1 LEVSIWITNQS
12 NKFHFQ
18 GGNGMPFRIFNNLN
32 SQVAQNRLDRNSR
45 NLGEAIGTVASGER
59 VQNSSDDGASLA
71 ISESLRS
78 DVRAFRQGSRNLQ
91 DGLSL
96 INNVAEGGL
105 TVIAEILIRTRELA
119 SQASTG
125 TIGPTERQ
133 TLQLEFEAQK
143 QEINRITNTNEF
155 LGQKLLDGSLS
166 SSSTGDDVII
176 HIGLD
181 SRTENRINLNETL
194 DLTATTTTGLGIED
208 LDISTADGAK
218 EALVRLQE
226 AVDNLSGARA
236 RVGATQNR
244 LSRAIQNLGVNIEN
258 LTAAA
263 STIRDA
269 DVAEEVTGLT
279 KQLLLVQTSSAMVG
293 QANLIPEGVL
303 LLLQ

>member
-1 LEVSIWITNQS
+1 
-12 NKFHFQ
+12 
-18 GGNGMPFRIFNNLN
+18 MPLRIFNNLT
-32 SQVAQNRLDRNSR
+32 SQVAQSRLDRNSR
-45 NLGEAIGTVASGER
+45 NLGEAIVTIASGER

-78 DVRAFRQGSRNLQ
+78 DARAFRQGLSNIQ

-96 INNVAEGGL
+96 INNVEEGGL
-105 TVIAEILIRTRELA
+105 SSIAEILIRARELA

-125 TIGPTERQ
+125 TIGPTERKAF
-133 TLQLEFEAQK
+133 QLEFEAQQ
-143 QEINRITNTNEF
+143 QEINRIASTNEF

-166 SSSTGDDVII
+166 SDATGDDVII
-176 HIGLD
+176 QMGLD
-181 SRTENRINLNETL
+181 SSTKNRINLNETL
-194 DLTATTTTGLGIED
+194 NLQATTTSGLGIDD
-208 LDISTADGAK
+208 LDISTADGAR
-218 EALVRLQE
+218 EALVKIQG

-244 LSRAIQNLGVNIEN
+244 LNRAIQHLGVNIEN
-258 LTAAA
+258 LTAAV

-269 DVAEEVTGLT
+269 DMAEELTGLT
-279 KQLLLVQTSSAMVG
+279 KELLLVQTSSAMVG

>member
-1 LEVSIWITNQS
+1 
-12 NKFHFQ
+12 
-18 GGNGMPFRIFNNLN
+18 MPLRIFNNLS
-32 SQVAQNRLDRNSR
+32 SQIAQNRLSSHKD
-45 NLGEAIGTVASGER
+45 NLGKAIGTVASGER
-59 VQNSSDDGASLA
+59 VKNSSDDGASFA

-78 DVRAFRQGSRNLQ
+78 DARAFRQGVINLQ
-91 DGLSL
+91 NGLSL

-119 SQASTG
+119 SQSSTG
-125 TIGPTERQ
+125 TIGDTERQ
-133 TLQLEFEAQK
+133 TLQIEFEAQK

-166 SSSTGDDVII
+166 SNATGDDVII

-181 SRTENRINLNETL
+181 SRTEYRINLNETL
-194 DLTATTTTGLGIED
+194 NLRATTTTGLGIAN

-218 EALVRLQE
+218 ETLGLLQE
-226 AVDNLSGARA
+226 AVGDLSGARA
-236 RVGATQNR
+236 RVGVMQNR
-244 LSRAIQNLGVNIEN
+244 LTRAIQNLGVNIEN
-258 LTAAA
+258 LTAAD

-269 DVAEEVTGLT
+269 DVAEEATGLT

-293 QANLIPEGVL
+293 QSNLIQEGVQ

>member
-1 LEVSIWITNQS
+1 
-12 NKFHFQ
+12 
-18 GGNGMPFRIFNNLN
+18 MPLRIFNNLS
-32 SQVAQNRLDRNSR
+32 SQIAQNRLNSHND
-45 NLGEAIGTVASGER
+45 NLGKAIGTVASGER
-59 VQNSSDDGASLA
+59 VKNSSDDGASLA

-78 DVRAFRQGSRNLQ
+78 DARAFRQGARNLQ

-166 SSSTGDDVII
+166 ADATGEDVII

-194 DLTATTTTGLGIED
+194 NLQATTTTGLGIED

-226 AVDNLSGARA
+226 AVGNLSGARA

-244 LSRAIQNLGVNIEN
+244 LNRAIQNLGVNIEN

-293 QANLIPEGVL
+293 QSNLIPEGVL

>member
-1 LEVSIWITNQS
+1 
-12 NKFHFQ
+12 
-18 GGNGMPFRIFNNLN
+18 MPLRIFNNLS
-32 SQVAQNRLDRNSR
+32 SQYAQNHLSSHNDNI
-45 NLGEAIGTVASGER
+45 GKAIVTVASGER
-59 VQNSSDDGASLA
+59 LNNSSDDGASLA
-71 ISESLRS
+71 TSESLLS
-78 DVRAFRQGSRNLQ
+78 NALAFRQGARNLQ
-91 DGLSL
+91 DGLPL
-96 INNVAEGGL
+96 INN
-105 TVIAEILIRTRELA
+105 IAEILIRTRELA
-119 SQASTG
+119 SQSSTG
-125 TIGPTERQ
+125 TIGDTERQ
-133 TLQLEFEAQK
+133 TIQLEFEAQK

-155 LGQKLLDGSLS
+155 LSQKLLDWSLS
-166 SSSTGDDVII
+166 SNATGDDVII

-194 DLTATTTTGLGIED
+194 NLRATTTTGLGIED

-226 AVDNLSGARA
+226 AVSNLSGARA

-244 LSRAIQNLGVNIEN
+244 LTRAIQNLGVNIEN

>member
-1 LEVSIWITNQS
+1 
-12 NKFHFQ
+12 
-18 GGNGMPFRIFNNLN
+18 MPLRIFNNLN
-32 SQVAQNRLDRNSR
+32 SQIAQNRLDRNNA
-45 NLGEAIGTVASGER
+45 NLGEAIGKVASGER
-59 VQNSSDDGASLA
+59 VQNSSDDGASLS

-78 DVRAFRQGSRNLQ
+78 DARAYRQGLRNLQ

-105 TVIAEILIRTRELA
+105 TVLAGILIRSRELA

-125 TIGPTERQ
+125 TIGDAERQ
-133 TLQLEFEAQK
+133 TLQLEFDALK

-155 LGQKLLDGSLS
+155 LGQKLLDGSLES
-166 SSSTGDDVII
+166 GAPGEDVII

-181 SRTENRINLNETL
+181 SRVENRINLNETL
-194 DLTATTTTGLGIED
+194 NLAATTTTSLGIEQ
-208 LDISTADGAK
+208 LDISTKEGAR
-218 EALVRLQE
+218 EALVELQT
-226 AVDNLSGARA
+226 AVDNLSRARA
-236 RVGATQNR
+236 RVGAAQNR
-244 LSRAIQNLGVNIEN
+244 LTRAIQNLGVNIEN

-269 DVAEEVTGLT
+269 DVAQEVTGLT
-279 KQLLLVQTSSAMVG
+279 KQLLLVQTSAAMVG

>member
-1 LEVSIWITNQS
+1 
-12 NKFHFQ
+12 
-18 GGNGMPFRIFNNLN
+18 MPLRIFNNLS
-32 SQVAQNRLDRNSR
+32 SQFVQNRLSSNND
-45 NLGEAIGTVASGER
+45 NLGKAIRTIASGER
-59 VQNSSDDGASLA
+59 VKNSSDDGAGLA

-78 DVRAFRQGSRNLQ
+78 DARAFRQGTRNLQ

-125 TIGPTERQ
+125 TIGATERQ
-133 TLQLEFEAQK
+133 TIQLEFEAQK

-166 SSSTGDDVII
+166 SDAAGDDVII

-181 SRTENRINLNETL
+181 SRNENRINLNETL
-194 DLTATTTTGLGIED
+194 NLKATTTTGLGIED
-208 LDISTADGAK
+208 LDMSTADGAK

-226 AVDNLSGARA
+226 AVDTLSGARS

-244 LSRAIQNLGVNIEN
+244 LTRAIQNLGVNIEN
-258 LTAAA
+258 LAAAA
-263 STIRDA
+263 SVIRDA

>member
-1 LEVSIWITNQS
+1 
-12 NKFHFQ
+12 
-18 GGNGMPFRIFNNLN
+18 MPLRIFNNLN
-32 SQVAQNRLDRNSR
+32 SQIAQNRLDRNNA
-45 NLGEAIGTVASGER
+45 NLGEAIGKVASGER
-59 VQNSSDDGASLA
+59 VQNSSDDGASLS

-78 DVRAFRQGSRNLQ
+78 DARAYRQGLRNLQ

-105 TVIAEILIRTRELA
+105 TILAGILIRSRELA

-125 TIGPTERQ
+125 TIGDAERQ
-133 TLQLEFEAQK
+133 TLQLEFDAIK

-155 LGQKLLDGSLS
+155 LGQKLLDGSLES
-166 SSSTGDDVII
+166 GAPGEDVII

-181 SRTENRINLNETL
+181 SSVENRINLNETL
-194 DLTATTTTGLGIED
+194 NLAATTTTSLGIEN
-208 LDISTADGAK
+208 LDISTKEGAR
-218 EALVRLQE
+218 EALVELQN
-226 AVDNLSGARA
+226 AVDTLSGARA
-236 RVGATQNR
+236 RVGAAQNR
-244 LSRAIQNLGVNIEN
+244 LTRAIQNLGVNIEN

-269 DVAEEVTGLT
+269 DVAQEVTGLT
-279 KQLLLVQTSSAMVG
+279 KQLLLVQTSAAMVG

>member
-1 LEVSIWITNQS
+1 
-12 NKFHFQ
+12 
-18 GGNGMPFRIFNNLN
+18 MPLRIFNNLS
-32 SQVAQNRLDRNSR
+32 SQIAQNRLSTHSDNV
-45 NLGEAIGTVASGER
+45 GKAIGTIASGER
-59 VQNSSDDGASLA
+59 IKNSSDDGASLA

-78 DVRAFRQGSRNLQ
+78 DARAFRQGSRNLQ

-125 TIGPTERQ
+125 TIGATERR
-133 TLQLEFEAQK
+133 TLQIEFEAQK

-166 SSSTGDDVII
+166 SDAAGDDVII

-181 SRTENRINLNETL
+181 SRAENRINLNETL
-194 DLTATTTTGLGIED
+194 NLKATTTTGLGIDD

-226 AVDNLSGARA
+226 AVSNLSGARA

-244 LSRAIQNLGVNIEN
+244 LYRAIQNLGVNIEN
-258 LTAAA
+258 LSAAA

>member
-1 LEVSIWITNQS
+1 
-12 NKFHFQ
+12 
-18 GGNGMPFRIFNNLN
+18 MPLRIFNNLS
-32 SQVAQNRLDRNSR
+32 SQFAQNRLSSHND
-45 NLGEAIGTVASGER
+45 NLGKAIVTVDSGER
-59 VQNSSDDGASLA
+59 VKNSSDDGASLA
-71 ISESLRS
+71 ISESLLS
-78 DVRAFRQGSRNLQ
+78 DARAFRQGARNLQ

-96 INNVAEGGL
+96 INNITEGGL
-105 TVIAEILIRTRELA
+105 TVIANILIRTRELA
-119 SQASTG
+119 SQSSTG
-125 TIGPTERQ
+125 TIGDIERQ
-133 TLQLEFEAQK
+133 TILLEFEAQK

-166 SSSTGDDVII
+166 SDATGDDVII

-194 DLTATTTTGLGIED
+194 NLRATTTTGLGIED

-226 AVDNLSGARA
+226 AVGDLSRASA
-236 RVGATQNR
+236 RVDATQNR
-244 LSRAIQNLGVNIEN
+244 LTRAIQDLSANIEH

-279 KQLLLVQTSSAMVG
+279 KQLLLVQTSSAMLG
-293 QANLIPEGVL
+293 QSNLIPEGVK

>member
-1 LEVSIWITNQS
+1 
-12 NKFHFQ
+12 
-18 GGNGMPFRIFNNLN
+18 MPLRIFNNLS
-32 SQVAQNRLDRNSR
+32 SQFAQSRLDNNSR
-45 NLGEAIGTVASGER
+45 NLGETIVTVASGER

-71 ISESLRS
+71 ISETLRS
-78 DVRAFRQGSRNLQ
+78 DARGFRQGLRNIQ

-96 INNVAEGGL
+96 INNIEEGGL
-105 TVIAEILIRTRELA
+105 SSIAEILIRTREIT

-125 TIGPTERQ
+125 TIGSTERKAF
-133 TLQLEFEAQK
+133 QLEFEAQR
-143 QEINRITNTNEF
+143 QEINRITSTNEL

-166 SSSTGDDVII
+166 SDATGDDVII
-176 HIGLD
+176 QMGLD
-181 SRTENRINLNETL
+181 SSTKNRINLNET
-194 DLTATTTTGLGIED
+194 TTSGLGIDD
-208 LDISTADGAK
+208 LDISTADGAR
-218 EALVRLQE
+218 EALVKIQE

-244 LSRAIQNLGVNIEN
+244 LNRAIQHLGVNIEN

-269 DVAEEVTGLT
+269 DVAEELTGLT

>member
-1 LEVSIWITNQS
+1 
-12 NKFHFQ
+12 
-18 GGNGMPFRIFNNLN
+18 MPLRIFNNLN
-32 SQVAQNRLDRNSR
+32 SQFAQNRLDVNSR

-59 VQNSSDDGASLA
+59 VKSSSDDGASLA

-78 DVRAFRQGSRNLQ
+78 DARAFRQGARNLQ

-125 TIGPTERQ
+125 TIGATERQ

-166 SSSTGDDVII
+166 ADSTSDDVII

-194 DLTATTTTGLGIED
+194 NLRATTTTGLGIED

-226 AVDNLSGARA
+226 AVSNLSGARA

-244 LSRAIQNLGVNIEN
+244 LTRAIQNLGVNIEN

-293 QANLIPEGVL
+293 QSNLIPEGVL

>member
-1 LEVSIWITNQS
+1 
-12 NKFHFQ
+12 
-18 GGNGMPFRIFNNLN
+18 MPLRIFNNLS
-32 SQVAQNRLDRNSR
+32 SQFAQSRLDRNSR
-45 NLGEAIGTVASGER
+45 NLGETIVTVASGER

-78 DVRAFRQGSRNLQ
+78 DARGFRQGLRNIQ

-96 INNVAEGGL
+96 INNVEEGGL
-105 TVIAEILIRTRELA
+105 SSLAEILIRTREIA

-125 TIGPTERQ
+125 TIGSTERKAF
-133 TLQLEFEAQK
+133 QLEFEAQR
-143 QEINRITNTNEF
+143 QEINRITSTNEF

-166 SSSTGDDVII
+166 SDATGDDVII
-176 HIGLD
+176 QMGLD
-181 SRTENRINLNETL
+181 SSTKNRINLNETL
-194 DLTATTTTGLGIED
+194 NLQATTTSGLGIDD
-208 LDISTADGAK
+208 LDISTAEGAR
-218 EALVRLQE
+218 EALVKIQE

-244 LSRAIQNLGVNIEN
+244 LNRAIQHLGVNIEN

-269 DVAEEVTGLT
+269 DVAEELTGLT
-279 KQLLLVQTSSAMVG
+279 KELLLVQTSSAMVG

>member
-1 LEVSIWITNQS
+1 
-12 NKFHFQ
+12 
-18 GGNGMPFRIFNNLN
+18 MPLRIFNNLN
-32 SQVAQNRLDRNSR
+32 SQVAQNRLDVNNR
-45 NLGEAIGTVASGER
+45 NLGRAISTVASGER
-59 VQNSSDDGASLA
+59 IQNSSDDGASLA

-78 DVRAFRQGSRNLQ
+78 DARAFRQGVRNIR

-105 TVIAEILIRTRELA
+105 TVLAGILIRSRELA
-119 SQASTG
+119 SQAATG
-125 TIGPTERQ
+125 TIGPTERA
-133 TLQLEFEAQK
+133 TLQLEFEALK

-166 SSSTGDDVII
+166 IDATGDDVII

-181 SRTENRINLNETL
+181 SRSENRINLNETL
-194 DLTATTTTGLGIED
+194 NLRSTSTESLGIAD
-208 LDISTADGAK
+208 LDISTVDGAL
-218 EALVRLQE
+218 EALDTLE
-226 AVDNLSGARA
+226 TAIDELSGQRA

-244 LSRAIQNLGVNIEN
+244 LNRAIQNLGINIEN

-269 DVAEEVTGLT
+269 DVAEEITELT

>member
-1 LEVSIWITNQS
+1 
-12 NKFHFQ
+12 
-18 GGNGMPFRIFNNLN
+18 MPLRIFNNLN
-32 SQVAQNRLDRNSR
+32 SQVAQSRLDRNSR
-45 NLGEAIGTVASGER
+45 KLGEAIVTVASGER

-78 DVRAFRQGSRNLQ
+78 DARALRQGLRNIQ

-96 INNVAEGGL
+96 INNVEKGGL
-105 TVIAEILIRTRELA
+105 NSIAEILIRTRELA

-125 TIGPTERQ
+125 TVGSTERKAI
-133 TLQLEFEAQK
+133 QLEFEAQR
-143 QEINRITNTNEF
+143 QEINRITSTNEF

-166 SSSTGDDVII
+166 SDATGDDVII

-181 SRTENRINLNETL
+181 SSTKNRINLNKSVNL
-194 DLTATTTTGLGIED
+194 QPTTTSGLGIDD
-208 LDISTADGAK
+208 LDIITAEGAR
-218 EALVRLQE
+218 EALVKIQE
-226 AVDNLSGARA
+226 AVDNISGARA

-244 LSRAIQNLGVNIEN
+244 LNRAIQHLGVNIEN

-269 DVAEEVTGLT
+269 DVAEEVAGLT

>member
-1 LEVSIWITNQS
+1 
-12 NKFHFQ
+12 
-18 GGNGMPFRIFNNLN
+18 MPLRIFNNLS
-32 SQVAQNRLDRNSR
+32 SQYAQNHLSSHNDNI
-45 NLGEAIGTVASGER
+45 GKAIVTVASGER
-59 VQNSSDDGASLA
+59 LKNSSDDGASLA
-71 ISESLRS
+71 ISESLLS
-78 DVRAFRQGSRNLQ
+78 NARAFRQGARNLQ

-119 SQASTG
+119 SQSSTG
-125 TIGPTERQ
+125 TIGDTERQ
-133 TLQLEFEAQK
+133 TIQLEFEAQK

-155 LGQKLLDGSLS
+155 LSQKLLDWSLS
-166 SSSTGDDVII
+166 SNATGDDVII

-194 DLTATTTTGLGIED
+194 NLRATTTTGLGIED

-218 EALVRLQE
+218 EDLVRLQE
-226 AVDNLSGARA
+226 AVGDLSGARA
-236 RVGATQNR
+236 RVDATQNR
-244 LSRAIQNLGVNIEN
+244 LTRAIQNLAANIEN

-293 QANLIPEGVL
+293 QSNLIPEGVQ

>member
-1 LEVSIWITNQS
+1 
-12 NKFHFQ
+12 
-18 GGNGMPFRIFNNLN
+18 MPLRIFNNLS
-32 SQVAQNRLDRNSR
+32 SQIAQNRLSTNNDK
-45 NLGEAIGTVASGER
+45 LGAAIGTVASGER

-78 DVRAFRQGSRNLQ
+78 DARAFRQGVRNLQ

-105 TVIAEILIRTRELA
+105 TVLAGILIRSRELA

-125 TIGPTERQ
+125 TIGSTERE
-133 TLQLEFEAQK
+133 TLQLEFNALK

-155 LGQKLLDGSLS
+155 LGQKLLDGSLAA
-166 SSSTGDDVII
+166 GAPGEDVII

-194 DLTATTTTGLGIED
+194 NLAATTTTSLGIED

-218 EALVRLQE
+218 EALVTLQE
-226 AVDNLSGARA
+226 AVATLSSARA

-244 LSRAIQNLGVNIEN
+244 LTRAIQNLGVNIEN

-269 DVAEEVTGLT
+269 DIAEETTDLT
-279 KQLLLVQTSSAMVG
+279 KQLLLVQTSAAMVG
-293 QANLIPEGVL
+293 QANLQPEGVL

>member
-1 LEVSIWITNQS
+1 
-12 NKFHFQ
+12 
-18 GGNGMPFRIFNNLN
+18 MPLRIFNNLN
-32 SQVAQNRLDRNSR
+32 SQVAQSRLDTNSR
-45 NLGEAIGTVASGER
+45 NLGAAIGTVASGER
-59 VQNSSDDGASLA
+59 VKNSSDDGASLA

-78 DVRAFRQGSRNLQ
+78 DARAFRQGSRNLQ

-125 TIGPTERQ
+125 TIGATERQ
-133 TLQLEFEAQK
+133 TLQLEFEALK

-166 SSSTGDDVII
+166 SDATGDDVII

-194 DLTATTTTGLGIED
+194 NLTATTTTGLGIED

-218 EALVRLQE
+218 EALVRIQDS
-226 AVDNLSGARA
+226 VDNLSGARA

-244 LSRAIQNLGVNIEN
+244 LTRAIQNLGVNIEN

>member
-1 LEVSIWITNQS
+1 
-12 NKFHFQ
+12 
-18 GGNGMPFRIFNNLN
+18 MPLRIFNNLS
-32 SQVAQNRLDRNSR
+32 SQYAQNHLSSHNDNI
-45 NLGEAIGTVASGER
+45 GKAIVTVASGER
-59 VQNSSDDGASLA
+59 LNNSSDDGASLA
-71 ISESLRS
+71 ISESLLS
-78 DVRAFRQGSRNLQ
+78 NALAFRQGARNLQ

-96 INNVAEGGL
+96 INN
-105 TVIAEILIRTRELA
+105 IAEILIRTRELA
-119 SQASTG
+119 SQSSTG
-125 TIGPTERQ
+125 TIGDTERQ
-133 TLQLEFEAQK
+133 TIQLEFEAQK

-155 LGQKLLDGSLS
+155 LSQKLLDWSLS
-166 SSSTGDDVII
+166 SNATGDDVII

-194 DLTATTTTGLGIED
+194 NLRATTTTGLGIED

-218 EALVRLQE
+218 EDLVRLQE
-226 AVDNLSGARA
+226 AVGDLSGARA
-236 RVGATQNR
+236 RVDATQTR
-244 LSRAIQNLGVNIEN
+244 LTRAIQNLAANIEN

-293 QANLIPEGVL
+293 QSNLIPEGVL